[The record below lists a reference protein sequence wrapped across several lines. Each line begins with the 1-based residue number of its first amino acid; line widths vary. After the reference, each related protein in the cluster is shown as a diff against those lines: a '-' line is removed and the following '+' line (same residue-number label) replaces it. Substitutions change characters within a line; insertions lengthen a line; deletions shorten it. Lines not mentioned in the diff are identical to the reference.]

1 MENIKDWCISRQ
13 LWWGHRIP
21 AYYCEKCGHLT
32 VSRETPKSCGECDS
46 SCFKQDEDVLDTW
59 FSSALWP
66 FSTLGW
72 PDETGD
78 LKRFY
83 PTNVLVTG
91 YDIIFFWV
99 ARMIFSGIEHMKE
112 VPFRKV
118 LIHGIIRD
126 AEGRKMSKSLGN
138 GIDPLEVI
146 ERYGAD
152 ALRLSLVMGNSP
164 GNDMRF
170 YWEKV
175 ESSRNFA
182 NKIWNASRFILMNSK
197 DFDASEPHA
206 CEYSL
211 ADRWI
216 LSRFNRTVDEVTENM
231 EKFDFGLAAQKLYD
245 FIWSEFCDWYIELSK
260 AKLYGEDIEGKRT
273 AAGVLRH
280 VLAGVLKLLHPYMP
294 FISCEIWKRMPW
306 YDGDIMVSEWPI
318 KDLKKLDES
327 AEEGMKAVI
336 DAIKSVRNIRL
347 DMQVQPSVKSKL
359 VLVADKEHHKLLEE
373 SKPYFKKLAFAKEVR
388 IQEDRM
394 GIAANSISA
403 VTHYIQIFMPVEDLK
418 DVKKETERLHEEKKE
433 LGKELE
439 RARTKLQN
447 DSFLNKAPKFVVDE
461 ERAKEAKYI
470 IMLDKVNARMNSL
483 TKDEG

>member
-1 MENIKDWCISRQ
+1 M
-13 LWWGHRIP
+13 
-21 AYYCEKCGHLT
+21 
-32 VSRETPKSCGECDS
+32 VSRNVPLNCTKCDS
-46 SCFKQDEDVLDTW
+46 DCLKQDEDVLDTW

-72 PDETGD
+72 PDETSD

-83 PTNVLVTG
+83 PTDVLVTG

-99 ARMIFSGIEHMKE
+99 ARMIFSGIEQMNE
-112 VPFRKV
+112 VPFKKV

-146 ERYGAD
+146 EKYGAD

-197 DFDASEPHA
+197 DFDTSTPQKS
-206 CEYSL
+206 EYSL

-231 EKFDFGLAAQKLYD
+231 EKYDFGLAAQKLYD
-245 FIWSEFCDWYIELSK
+245 FIWSELCDWYIELSK
-260 AKLYGEDIEGKRT
+260 TKLYGDDVEGKRT
-273 AAGVLRH
+273 AIKVLH
-280 VLAGVLKLLHPYMP
+280 EVLSGILKLLHPFMP
-294 FISCEIWKRMPW
+294 FITSEIWKKTFSGE
-306 YDGDIMVSEWPI
+306 GDIMLSEWPKI
-318 KDLKKLDES
+318 DLNKLDES
-327 AEEGMKAVI
+327 AECHMNAVI

-347 DMQVQPSVKSKL
+347 DMQVQPSVKAQL
-359 VLVADKEHHKLLEE
+359 ILVADEGYHDFLEK
-373 SKPYFKKLAFAKEVR
+373 SKPYFEKLASAKEVK
-388 IQEDRM
+388 IQKDKM
-394 GIAANSISA
+394 GIDVNAVSA
-403 VTHYIQIFMPVEDLK
+403 VTQYIQIFMPVGDLI
-418 DVKKETERLHEEKKE
+418 DVKKEIERLLAEKKE
-433 LGKELE
+433 LESELE
-439 RARTKLQN
+439 RAKTKLQN
-447 DSFLNKAPKFVVDE
+447 ENFIKKAPKSVIDE
-461 ERAKEAKYI
+461 ERAKEAKYKV
-470 IMLDKVNARMNSL
+470 MLQKVIERADSL
-483 TKDEG
+483 A